1 MPAARLRFRWEQGL
15 DEPMILPRY
24 RIADSA
30 IPGAGKGLFVDEF
43 VAAGR
48 IVTAPDQID
57 RTHSWAEITGSPA
70 LSADLYAA
78 ARWFEDRYTVS
89 TDWPDECYVNHSFEP
104 TGLWHLGFIFA
115 TKDLAQGTEITV
127 DYRHLLAPGQ
137 DESFHDAATGE
148 KITGLSWPESL
159 AMSTKALAGLL
170 G

>member
-1 MPAARLRFRWEQGL
+1 MPAAHLRPRQEQGL
-15 DEPMILPRY
+15 DDPMILPRY

-48 IVTAPDQID
+48 VVTAPDQID
-57 RTHSWAEITGSPA
+57 RTHAWAEIMASPT
-70 LSADLYAA
+70 LSADLHAA

-89 TDWPDECYVNHSFEP
+89 PEWPDECYVNHSFEP

-115 TKDLAQGTEITV
+115 SKDLVQGTEITV

-137 DESFHDAATGE
+137 DESFQDAATGE
-148 KITGLSWPESL
+148 KITGLSWQESL
-159 AMSTKALAGLL
+159 ALSTHALARLL